1 MYSRDIVFGDGMTEI
16 FAPEPVIEVFD
27 INRPKR
33 RRQPK
38 PAMSTREML
47 ILISCAAPV
56 VLGLTF
62 LTVMIQHTAV
72 YIAYWIAVWTWVG
85 LVIYANT
92 QKRRPRGRRA
102 AQRTKVEPTR
112 IIAQKWRC
120 RKVWR

>member
-38 PAMSTREML
+38 PAMSTREIL
-47 ILISCAAPV
+47 ILCSCVAPV

-62 LTVMIQHTAV
+62 LTVMIQHTAL
-72 YIAYWIAVWTWVG
+72 YLAYWIAVWAWVG
-85 LVIYANT
+85 FVIYANT
-92 QKRRPRGRRA
+92 RKARRSLGRTRRA
-102 AQRTKVEPTR
+102 EVEPR
-112 IIAQKWRC
+112 RSIARMRRY
-120 RKVWR
+120 RKV